1 MMELKFLAKTTPTY
15 YGMSGS
21 FQGAGAVRVVSQEA
35 GNYLLEAYPEDF
47 EVVSGE
53 SSTDSSSEE
62 ESSSDDEDS
71 SKDRESIIAALSDGS
86 TLKITEIA
94 EKIGVSWQ
102 SIRSEVNGLLNDG
115 KISKNSDSQYQ
126 IV

>member
-1 MMELKFLAKTTPTY
+1 MELKFIGKTIPRYQGTPGNFAPGT
-15 YGMSGS
+15 
-21 FQGAGAVRVVSQEA
+21 VREVSQENA
-35 GNYLLEAYPEDF
+35 DYLLEVYPEDF

-53 SSTDSSSEE
+53 SSTGSSSEE

-71 SKDRESIIAALSDGS
+71 SEDRESIISVLSDGS

-102 SIRSEVNGLLNDG
+102 SIRSEVNGLLEDG

>member
-1 MMELKFLAKTTPTY
+1 MELRLTGNLRQKYHGVGLAFP
-15 YGMSGS
+15 
-21 FQGAGAVRVVSQEA
+21 APGAVSSVTKKQHD
-35 GNYLLEAYPEDF
+35 YLMEAYPNDF
-47 EVVSGE
+47 EVVSGD
-53 SSTDSSSEE
+53 SSSSSSEE

-71 SKDRESIIAALSDGS
+71 SEDRESIISALSDGS